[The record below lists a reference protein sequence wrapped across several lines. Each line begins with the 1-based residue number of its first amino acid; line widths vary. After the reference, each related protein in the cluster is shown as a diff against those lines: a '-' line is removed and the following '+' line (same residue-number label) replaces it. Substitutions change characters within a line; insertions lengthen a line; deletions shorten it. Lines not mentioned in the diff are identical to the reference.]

1 MAHSHTMK
9 ISQLESFT
17 TPALRKLVLAL
28 GGLVLLSAQASA
40 QDATPSTAASAPT
53 QLDTVTVQM
62 QKDPAVLPYA
72 MLNRVLTQL
81 QTVGEGLVRL
91 DFKLL
96 PKDDKKPLVNPKLAL
111 SSEDRYIPIPVAADG
126 AFVLP
131 LLPQA
136 QAKEA
141 EVASNQPK
149 GTMRIQGLLE
159 INAKPEEVDMKLVR
173 RLMRVGHSLRTEML
187 PFYLRWLMPQI
198 EGLKI
203 CSPQAGWQLEWPEG
217 GQTLALPL
225 EALPP
230 SKNPVVKKDGKNEP
244 DPRPFCTVLS
254 GQERWPDAAKL
265 VAPTNSK
272 LSVQLSR

>member
-1 MAHSHTMK
+1 MK
-9 ISQLESFT
+9 TSLRNTLTPT
-17 TPALRKLVLAL
+17 TRRALAL
-28 GGLVLLSAQASA
+28 TIGSLILASAPASA
-40 QDATPSTAASAPT
+40 QVATPSPATSAPE
-53 QLDTVTVQM
+53 QLETVTVQM
-62 QKDPAVLPYA
+62 QKDPAMLPYA

-96 PKDDKKPLVNPKLAL
+96 PKDDQKPLVNPKLAL

-126 AFVLP
+126 GFVLP

-136 QAKEA
+136 QAKDA
-141 EVASNQPK
+141 EVASNQAK
-149 GTMRIQGLLE
+149 GSMRIQGLLE
-159 INAKPEEVDMKLVR
+159 INAKPEELDMKLVR
-173 RLMRVGHSLRTEML
+173 RIMRVGHTLRTEML
-187 PFYLRWLMPQI
+187 PIYLRWLTPQI

-217 GQTLALPL
+217 GQTLTLPL

-230 SKNPVVKKDGKNEP
+230 SKAPAVKKNGKNEP

-265 VAPTNSK
+265 VAPANSK